1 MSVRN
6 VIKLYGRK
14 DILENKILT
23 FDDLVFEEHQVSKS
37 AKQIKDKLPQ
47 LWDKVES
54 VLSLQIDAT
63 GAYIQFPN
71 KRHISV
77 LFGECFYSDGKTT
90 YECLESYVDRPEGY
104 CTKEQVT
111 KLMAEIQAKP
121 EYTDELEQL

>member
-1 MSVRN
+1 MSVKS

-37 AKQIKDKLPQ
+37 TKQVKDKLPE
-47 LWDKVES
+47 LWNKVES